1 VSRRTA
7 EAAAALLLCAAPVA
21 AFAQI
26 DPGNREAAIADARAA
41 VTSGDNAAAI
51 ARLEGARA
59 AHPDD
64 PEILRL
70 LGSAYAYA
78 QRYDA
83 AIATL
88 REARALAPEDLDIRA
103 ALARAYLWSGER
115 DAARSELA
123 VIESRDPANAEL
135 AAIRGQLARAE
146 DLQPSRPRRGVFANQ
161 GVARVSLDNGPD
173 RTWSTTTLGVFG
185 QVGRGTNLSF
195 EGEREDRGTAVDTHL
210 LARIDQQLSKGWR
223 GHIAAAVT
231 PDADFREQ
239 WSIRGGLEADVGRRL
254 TLLADVRHADYGT
267 TQVTMLEPGVRVS
280 VPALRTSATLRMS
293 NLWDEQGKHRSGW
306 SARIDTET
314 RGGTALFG
322 GVASYPDTE
331 AGITRRVRSAFLGA
345 AIPVS
350 EGVMIR
356 ATGEYERRRD
366 SYIRKGVS
374 LGLQLRL

>member
-7 EAAAALLLCAAPVA
+7 DAVAALLLCTTPVA
-21 AFAQI
+21 GFAQTA
-26 DPGNREAAIADARAA
+26 PGNREAAIADARAA
-41 VTSGDNAAAI
+41 VTRGDNAAAI

-78 QRYDA
+78 QRYGQ
-83 AIATL
+83 AIALL
-88 REARALAPEDLDIRA
+88 REALALAPEDLDIRA
-103 ALARAYLWSGER
+103 ALARAYLWSGDR

-123 VIESRDPANAEL
+123 AIESRDPANAEL
-135 AAIRGQLARAE
+135 AAIRDQLARAGE
-146 DLQPSRPRRGVFANQ
+146 DQPFRPRRGVFANQ
-161 GVARVSLDNGPD
+161 GIARVSLDNGPS

-185 QVGRGTNLSF
+185 QIGRGTNLSL
-195 EGEREDRGTAVDTHL
+195 EGEREDRGTAIDTHL
-210 LARIDQQLSKGWR
+210 LARIDQQFSKGWR
-223 GHIAAAVT
+223 GHIAVAGT
-231 PDADFREQ
+231 PSADFREQ
-239 WSIRGGLEADVGRRL
+239 WSIRGGLEADVGKRL

-306 SARIDTET
+306 SARIDTEM
-314 RGGTALFG
+314 RGGTLLFG

-350 EGVMIR
+350 ERVTIR
-356 ATGEYERRRD
+356 ATGEYERRLD
-366 SYIRKGVS
+366 SYTRKGAS

>member
-1 VSRRTA
+1 MSRRTA

-135 AAIRGQLARAE
+135 AAIRGQRARAE
-146 DLQPSRPRRGVFANQ
+146 DVQPSRPRRGVFANQ

-195 EGEREDRGTAVDTHL
+195 EGEREDRGTAVDTRL
-210 LARIDQQLSKGWR
+210 LARIDQQFSKGWR

-306 SARIDTET
+306 SARIDAVTC
-314 RGGTALFG
+314 GGTSLFG